1 MESHQ
6 SESTAAAAYIT
17 RGLLRHLVDVG
28 TLTREDAQEVL
39 SRAAED
45 CLAWGPTSIR
55 YQSAADLIGR
65 IRDEDFPDATN

>member
-6 SESTAAAAYIT
+6 AESTAAAYIA

-28 TLTREDAQEVL
+28 VLNRENAQEVL

-45 CLAWGPTSIR
+45 CLAWGPTTAR
-55 YQSAADLIGR
+55 YQSAADLIDR
-65 IRDEDFPDATN
+65 IRDEDFPESTN